1 MKQEFQGLKSIALN
15 KKALHDYHVLQ
26 KIEAGIVLS
35 GPEIKAIRAGRVNF
49 IDSYVTI
56 DNEQAWLH
64 NLHIQADVPH
74 SSYQPTQK
82 RKLLLHKKEIR
93 KLSQRV
99 LQKGLTIIPLQVA
112 LKNQWAKVIIAL
124 AQGKTKYDKR
134 VTLKKKEERR
144 ELRNYR

>member
-1 MKQEFQGLKSIALN
+1 
-15 KKALHDYHVLQ
+15 
-26 KIEAGIVLS
+26 
-35 GPEIKAIRAGRVNF
+35 
-49 IDSYVTI
+49 
-56 DNEQAWLH
+56 
-64 NLHIQADVPH
+64 
-74 SSYQPTQK
+74 
-82 RKLLLHKKEIR
+82 KKEIR